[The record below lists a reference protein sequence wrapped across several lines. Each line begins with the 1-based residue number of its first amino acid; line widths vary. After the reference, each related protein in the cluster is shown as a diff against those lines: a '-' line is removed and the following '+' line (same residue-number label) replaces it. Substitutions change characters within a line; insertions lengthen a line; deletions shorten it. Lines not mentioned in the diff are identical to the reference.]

1 MIYPKLYDIDNF
13 VWQLSG
19 FMHNNKWF
27 FVNEDEK
34 FIFVRMTTDN
44 NDKNSAI
51 TVAETKTMA
60 KVGSSN

>member
-1 MIYPKLYDIDNF
+1 MRMKSNIDKN
-13 VWQLSG
+13 
-19 FMHNNKWF
+19 
-27 FVNEDEK
+27 K

-51 TVAETKTMA
+51 TVDETKTMA